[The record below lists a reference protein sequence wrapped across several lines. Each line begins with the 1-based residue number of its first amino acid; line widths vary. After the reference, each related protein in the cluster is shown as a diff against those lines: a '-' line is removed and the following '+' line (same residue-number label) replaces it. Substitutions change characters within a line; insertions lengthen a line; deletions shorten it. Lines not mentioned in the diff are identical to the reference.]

1 MTNLL
6 THEQFVP
13 HANSKFRVQTDS
25 DPIELELTTVSEL
38 SLTAHQERF
47 SLTFRG
53 PKDKFLEQ
61 ATRLVQH
68 DVLGEFELF
77 LVPLAINEEGYLYE
91 ASFNRFRET

>member
-13 HANSKFRVQTDS
+13 HEKSKFRIPADS
-25 DPIELELTTVSEL
+25 DPIELELTDVSDLVL
-38 SLTAHQERF
+38 SPHQERF

-61 ATRLVQH
+61 GTRLIQH

-77 LVPLAINEEGYLYE
+77 LVPLGMNEEGYLYE
-91 ASFNRFRET
+91 ASFNNFRKS

>member
-6 THEQFVP
+6 TQEQFVP
-13 HANSKFRVQTDS
+13 HANSKFRSLTDS
-25 DPIELELTTVSEL
+25 DPIELELTDVSDLTL
-38 SLTAHQERF
+38 SAHQERF

-61 ATRLVQH
+61 GTRLIQH

-77 LVPLAINEEGYLYE
+77 LVPLGATEEGYLYE
-91 ASFNRFRET
+91 ASFNRLRKS